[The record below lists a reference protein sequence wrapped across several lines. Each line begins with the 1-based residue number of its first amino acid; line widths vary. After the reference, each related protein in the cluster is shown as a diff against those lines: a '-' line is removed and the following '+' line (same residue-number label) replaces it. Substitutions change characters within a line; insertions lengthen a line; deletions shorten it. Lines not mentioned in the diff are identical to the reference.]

1 MIFKGFSQNKNLIAD
16 KIREMKKNILNK
28 NIIKHKFLYLLI
40 LIIAILFPISY
51 FPHIYGV
58 DAFQV
63 MWMANALRNGA
74 LFSGK
79 TWLINPASYFGYFP
93 FSHRAIGVPFI
104 LAFLIRFLKTIS
116 FGIMG
121 LTEAIFVLDI
131 ILIIITYRMARIL
144 GNRLFEEE
152 WNKLIFVAAILLSP
166 NIIEQVTMTV
176 STRIIITIVMLVL
189 LNLNLKILNQNEN
202 LNKFRIVFFIFLT
215 LLIGALSHRLWLYT
229 IVTILFMLVTFIIRK
244 YHNIQYVSFFLI
256 IPLAIISFF
265 FGLDLF
271 LSKNLFAYSFLT
283 LINMTITY
291 FYYFYTQL
299 GIIFFCFPI
308 GVIGIL
314 YTLINSFKNSKK
326 FKEGNKKKI
335 LLNENYQKFIE
346 TFSYLLFLLI
356 PFSFMIP
363 TTFYAKTVFFPII
376 VIFSIEGLIYIKK
389 LISIFS
395 KRLELI
401 FPSFVFL
408 GLIISTILRLEMYI
422 EVSLWDNFIFI
433 LTLSF
438 IIIFTFLVKN
448 YKNLNFCHLSFK
460 LRKMKKSIAIILITV
475 SILLS
480 STLILG
486 INRTKQ
492 EGGPIPWKKT
502 YITSEE
508 YEIINFFETQ
518 DLKGL
523 IFVFNPLIA
532 NRLGGVGFLPTFSES
547 TLIGTPLYYR
557 LITPYQVY
565 QNTSFSL
572 QSLARL
578 GFFNYTGKDP
588 IDRIRISIGNLD
600 LQEKEEFNAFLSY
613 NIQYIITANSSYK
626 SDGINNWRMIQSLQ
640 DSKFV
645 FSTHPVFETTHL
657 LVWRI
662 Y

>member
-1 MIFKGFSQNKNLIAD
+1 
-16 KIREMKKNILNK
+16 
-28 NIIKHKFLYLLI
+28 
-40 LIIAILFPISY
+40 
-51 FPHIYGV
+51 
-58 DAFQV
+58 
-63 MWMANALRNGA
+63 
-74 LFSGK
+74 
-79 TWLINPASYFGYFP
+79 
-93 FSHRAIGVPFI
+93 
-104 LAFLIRFLKTIS
+104 
-116 FGIMG
+116 MG

-314 YTLINSFKNSKK
+314 YTLISSFKNSKE
-326 FKEGNKKKI
+326 FKAGNK
-335 LLNENYQKFIE
+335 N
-346 TFSYLLFLLI
+346 
-356 PFSFMIP
+356 